1 MRSFVA
7 KTSVC
12 EEALMVR
19 RLCVALALCLAL
31 LPNGTPVAAQPAPT
45 TIRLGVITIESAAE
59 AFYALDMGFFKKQ
72 GLDVDLQIM
81 QNGAAI
87 AAAVAG
93 GSLDVGFADTI
104 SIANAHARGL
114 PFVYLAP
121 ALLNSYAAPSLAIL
135 VNGSGPIR
143 DAKDLNGKTIA
154 VNGINNITMVP
165 VEAWIDKSG
174 GDSKTVKWIE
184 LPIPAQND
192 AVSTGKVDG
201 ATLGEPFVTFGG
213 DKGLRAIYMDKNA
226 IAPRYMLAGFMT
238 TKDWAQKNPAVAA
251 KFIAAIKETAQW
263 ANTNHAAS
271 AAILSK
277 YTKIPQ
283 PVVER
288 MKRGEY
294 GDVLLASEVQP
305 VIDAAAR
312 YGVLPKAFP
321 APEFF
326 YR

>member
-1 MRSFVA
+1 
-7 KTSVC
+7 
-12 EEALMVR
+12 MVR

-31 LPNGTPVAAQPAPT
+31 LPSGAPLGAQPAPT
-45 TIRLGVITIESAAE
+45 TIRLGVITVEAAAE
-59 AFYALDMGFFKKQ
+59 AFYAVDMGFFKKQ

-114 PFVYLAP
+114 PFIYLAP
-121 ALLNSYAAPSLAIL
+121 ALLNSYTAPSLAIL
-135 VNGSGPIR
+135 VNATGPIHE
-143 DAKDLNGKTIA
+143 AKDLNGKTIA

-263 ANTNHAAS
+263 ANTNRSAS

-277 YTKIPQ
+277 YTKIPL

-288 MKRGEY
+288 MKRGEFA
-294 GDVLLASEVQP
+294 DVLLASDVQP

>member
-1 MRSFVA
+1 M
-7 KTSVC
+7 
-12 EEALMVR
+12 
-19 RLCVALALCLAL
+19 
-31 LPNGTPVAAQPAPT
+31 
-45 TIRLGVITIESAAE
+45 
-59 AFYALDMGFFKKQ
+59 
-72 GLDVDLQIM
+72 
-81 QNGAAI
+81 
-87 AAAVAG
+87 
-93 GSLDVGFADTI
+93 
-104 SIANAHARGL
+104 
-114 PFVYLAP
+114 
-121 ALLNSYAAPSLAIL
+121 
-135 VNGSGPIR
+135 
-143 DAKDLNGKTIA
+143 
-154 VNGINNITMVP
+154 
-165 VEAWIDKSG
+165 
-174 GDSKTVKWIE
+174 
-184 LPIPAQND
+184 
-192 AVSTGKVDG
+192 
-201 ATLGEPFVTFGG
+201 GEPFITFGG

-238 TKDWAQKNPAVAA
+238 TKDWAAKNPAIAA

-263 ANTNHAAS
+263 ANTNRSAS

-294 GDVLLASEVQP
+294 GEVLLASDVQP